1 MATCRPKRSISRPN
15 YSELCDVHLPRERK
29 ERKKQ
34 INVQRKDPGKDSTF
48 YRLKILEED
57 ESRGLVKINYIGY
70 SNEWDEWRRREDI
83 IELNDEDT
91 GDEDDRSMVD
101 NCAMQQLLQMSPLNL
116 YEQLATNIKSQLVSY
131 RKRSP
136 YCRISMNFDCI
147 YFEGLIQRGLV
158 ISRTKHLRQQVYTV
172 TRLSKLNDI
181 LGQRWYIR
189 GLNSSG
195 DFCYIKPNT
204 VEFYLK
210 HMSGKTEYQLL
221 SDGTLSKNLFGA
233 GCCLVFSFVRDD
245 GTLHQWNT
253 VLEQCK

>member
-1 MATCRPKRSISRPN
+1 
-15 YSELCDVHLPRERK
+15 
-29 ERKKQ
+29 
-34 INVQRKDPGKDSTF
+34 
-48 YRLKILEED
+48 
-57 ESRGLVKINYIGY
+57 
-70 SNEWDEWRRREDI
+70 
-83 IELNDEDT
+83 
-91 GDEDDRSMVD
+91 MVD
-101 NCAMQQLLQMSPLNL
+101 NCAMRQSLQMSPLNL
-116 YEQLATNIKSQLVSY
+116 YEQLATNIKLQLVSY

-136 YCRISMNFDCI
+136 YCRTSMNFDCI

-158 ISRTKHLRQQVYTV
+158 ISRTKHLKQQVYTV

-195 DFCYIKPNT
+195 DFCYVKPNT

-221 SDGTLSKNLFGA
+221 SDGTLSKNTFGA